1 MNCEVIIRK
10 LRTQKGYSQ
19 EYMAYELKIS
29 QKTYSNIENNKSLLT
44 IEMVERIAFI
54 LEVPFFGIIASETAF
69 TKALVKIVIKSRRI
83 LLSTWRVV
91 NYIWKT
97 IKAGSEKPVKE

>member
-44 IEMVERIAFI
+44 IEMVEKIAFI
-54 LEVPFFGIIASETAF
+54 LEVPFLE
-69 TKALVKIVIKSRRI
+69 
-83 LLSTWRVV
+83 LLPQRLRLQ
-91 NYIWKT
+91 KL
-97 IKAGSEKPVKE
+97 